1 MNFVFVV
8 PDWHAAISGGNF
20 YNERLVG
27 ALREAGAEVRVVE
40 RDGAGEL
47 GEAVGIIDSCYL
59 DDFARLKERAPTK
72 SYLLAHSLPSLVA
85 GTELSDGELAVIA
98 EADGFVVPSEFMAA
112 VLAPPKRTLIIRPGV
127 EVPQG
132 ETVRPARENVR
143 GILVA
148 HLVPGKGVLPFL
160 EVLAPEP
167 KLELVVVGSLEVDSA
182 YAAACQAIA
191 ADKNVRFLGPL
202 GHADMLTEL
211 QASDVFISASRME
224 TFGMALAE
232 ARALGLPI
240 VARFA
245 GNTAAHVD
253 PAAGGKLVET
263 DAALA
268 AECIKLATD
277 RAELERRQKA
287 AASRR
292 PAARSWADA
301 AREFLGAFS
310 DSEAAPTP

>member
-1 MNFVFVV
+1 MSFVFVV

-27 ALREAGAEVRVVE
+27 ALRAAGAEVGVVD
-40 RDGAGEL
+40 RDGDLDATISL
-47 GEAVGIIDSCYL
+47 VDSFYL
-59 DDFARLKERAPTK
+59 DDFARLKERAK
-72 SYLLAHSLPSLVA
+72 AKCYLLAHVLPSLVA
-85 GTELSDGELAVIA
+85 GTELSNGELAVIA

-112 VLAPPKRTLIIRPGV
+112 VLAPPKRTLIIAPGV

-132 ETVRPARENVR
+132 ETVRPARETVR

-148 HLVPGKGVLPFL
+148 NLVPEKGVLPFL
-160 EVLAPEP
+160 EALAPEP
-167 KLELVVVGSLEVDSA
+167 KLELVVVGSHEVDPA
-182 YAAACQAIA
+182 YAAACQAITA
-191 ADKNVRFLGPL
+191 EKNVRFLGPL
-202 GHADMLTEL
+202 DHSEMLTEL
-211 QASDVFISASRME
+211 QASDVFVSASRME

-245 GNTAAHVD
+245 GNAAQHVD
-253 PAAGGKLVET
+253 PAAGGRLVET
-263 DAALA
+263 DSALA
-268 AECIKLATD
+268 AECVRLATD

-292 PAARSWADA
+292 PPPRSWADA
-301 AREFLGAFS
+301 AREFVGAFS
-310 DSEAAPTP
+310 DSDRPD